1 MNRKNEQQ
9 AWELD
14 ERPDENE
21 EPTVQ
26 AIADV
31 EALANDILEEPLQA
45 EPALDSVALLGGNVV
60 IHPKIAEGGLRL
72 VEFLFGHAAFGRNF
86 DFQSQFQAA
95 RR

>member
-45 EPALDSVALLGGNVV
+45 EPALDSVPVSYTHLTLPTIYSV
-60 IHPKIAEGGLRL
+60 
-72 VEFLFGHAAFGRNF
+72 
-86 DFQSQFQAA
+86 
-95 RR
+95 

>member
-45 EPALDSVALLGGNVV
+45 EPALDSVQHYL
-60 IHPKIAEGGLRL
+60 
-72 VEFLFGHAAFGRNF
+72 
-86 DFQSQFQAA
+86 
-95 RR
+95 